1 MKYELKQNF
10 IALPLY
16 IAIFLLY
23 LNNCF
28 AQNNLEKKF
37 NLQSNTSIS
46 STRGNAFGE
55 STRRQILNNFSE
67 LPISDLSSI
76 GEIIQFSHVKSSYKN
91 NTERYSLNS
100 AEFFHRYRF
109 LATKYANFT
118 VHNSYKFQGIYNENK
133 YLSLMP
139 KQNDYELRMLIAH
152 NMTDRLINNI
162 LQSEKPYFARFEIA
176 YRYRFNNP
184 FDEIRQKFYLGI
196 KLNQKFSF
204 LLQQDLSWAV
214 TARETPTR
222 NSPRQMQNFQ
232 FSKNFHNIITPSLI
246 YKLDR
251 DNALQIAYFKRL
263 GGNDLQHDSAGFSLG
278 LLNSF

>member
-10 IALPLY
+10 IPLPLY

-91 NTERYSLNS
+91 NTERDSLNS
-100 AEFFHRYRF
+100 AE
-109 LATKYANFT
+109 
-118 VHNSYKFQGIYNENK
+118 
-133 YLSLMP
+133 
-139 KQNDYELRMLIAH
+139 
-152 NMTDRLINNI
+152 
-162 LQSEKPYFARFEIA
+162 FEIA

-184 FDEIRQKFYLGI
+184 FDEIRQRFYLGT

-232 FSKNFHNIITPSLI
+232 FSKNFYNIITPRLI
-246 YKLDR
+246 YKIDR
-251 DNALQIAYFKRL
+251 DNAVQIAYFKRL

>member
-1 MKYELKQNF
+1 MIKVFL
-10 IALPLY
+10 IL
-16 IAIFLLY
+16 FLLFVNF
-23 LNNCF
+23 NNCF

-37 NLQSNTSIS
+37 NLQSNTSF
-46 STRGNAFGE
+46 STTKGNAFGE
-55 STRRQILNNFSE
+55 STRRQILNNLTE
-67 LPISDLSSI
+67 LPISNLSSI

-91 NTERYSLNS
+91 NSESYSFNS

-109 LATKYANFT
+109 LSTKYANFT
-118 VHNSYKFQGIYNENK
+118 IHNSYKFHGIYNENK

-139 KQNDYELRMLIAH
+139 KQNDYELRLLIAH

-162 LQSEKPYFARFEIA
+162 LHSEKPYFARFEIA

-184 FDEIRQKFYLGI
+184 FDEIRQRFYLGI

-222 NSPRQMQNFQ
+222 NSPRQMQNFR
-232 FSKNFHNIITPSLI
+232 FSKYFHNVITPSLV
-246 YKLDR
+246 YKIDR

-263 GGNDLQHDSAGFSLG
+263 GGNDSQYDSQGFNLG

>member
-1 MKYELKQNF
+1 MVKIILICCLFFLNF
-10 IALPLY
+10 
-16 IAIFLLY
+16 
-23 LNNCF
+23 NNCF
-28 AQNNLEKKF
+28 AQNNLEKKY
-37 NLQSNTSIS
+37 NLQSNTWIS
-46 STRGNAFGE
+46 STRGNAFVE
-55 STRRQILNNFSE
+55 STRRKILNNSSE
-67 LPISDLSSI
+67 LPISNLTAI
-76 GEIIQFSHVKSSYKN
+76 GEIIQFSHAKSSYKN
-91 NTERYSLNS
+91 NFQRYSFNS

-118 VHNSYKFQGIYNENK
+118 VHNSYKFHGIYNENK

-139 KQNDYELRMLIAH
+139 KQNDYELRLLIAH

-162 LQSEKPYFARFEIA
+162 LQSEKPYFVRFEIA

-184 FDEIRQKFYLGI
+184 FDEIRQKIYLGI

-214 TARETPTR
+214 KAHETSTR

-232 FSKNFHNIITPSLI
+232 FFKYFHNVVTPSLI
-246 YKLDR
+246 YKINR
-251 DNALQIAYFKRL
+251 DNAVQIAYFKRL
-263 GGNDLQHDSAGFSLG
+263 GGNDSQYDSAGFNLG

>member
-1 MKYELKQNF
+1 MVKIILILGLF
-10 IALPLY
+10 
-16 IAIFLLY
+16 FVSF
-23 LNNCF
+23 NNCL
-28 AQNNLEKKF
+28 AKNNLEKKF
-37 NLQSNTSIS
+37 NLQTNTSIS

-55 STRRQILNNFSE
+55 STRRQILNNSSE
-67 LPISDLSSI
+67 LPISKLSSI
-76 GEIIQFSHVKSSYKN
+76 GEITQFSHNKSSYKN
-91 NTERYSLNS
+91 NSESYSFNS
-100 AEFFHRYRF
+100 VEFFHRYRF

-118 VHNSYKFQGIYNENK
+118 VHNSYKFHGIYNENK
-133 YLSLMP
+133 YMSLMP

-162 LQSEKPYFARFEIA
+162 LHSEKPYFARFEIA

-184 FDEIRQKFYLGI
+184 FDEIRQRFYLGI

-232 FSKNFHNIITPSLI
+232 FSKNFYNIITPSLI
-246 YKLDR
+246 YKIDR
-251 DNALQIAYFKRL
+251 DNAVQIAYFKRL
-263 GGNDLQHDSAGFSLG
+263 GGNDLQYDSAGFSLG

>member
-1 MKYELKQNF
+1 MAKIILIFCLIFVNF
-10 IALPLY
+10 S
-16 IAIFLLY
+16 
-23 LNNCF
+23 NCF
-28 AQNNLEKKF
+28 AQNNLEKKY
-37 NLQSNTSIS
+37 NLQSLTTFS
-46 STRGNAFGE
+46 SAKGNAFGE
-55 STRRQILNNFSE
+55 STRRQLLNNFSE
-67 LPISDLSSI
+67 LPLSNLTAI

-91 NTERYSLNS
+91 NSESYSLNS

-109 LATKYANFT
+109 LATKYANFII
-118 VHNSYKFQGIYNENK
+118 HNSYKFQGIYNDNK

-162 LQSEKPYFARFEIA
+162 LHSEKPYFARLEIA

-184 FDEIRQKFYLGI
+184 FDEIRQRFYLGI

-214 TARETPTR
+214 KVHETATR

-232 FSKNFHNIITPSLI
+232 FSKNFNSVISPSLI
-246 YKLDR
+246 YKLDH

-263 GGNDLQHDSAGFSLG
+263 GGNDLQYDSAGFNLG

>member
-1 MKYELKQNF
+1 MAKIILILCLF
-10 IALPLY
+10 
-16 IAIFLLY
+16 FVSF
-23 LNNCF
+23 NNCL
-28 AQNNLEKKF
+28 AKNNLEKKY
-37 NLQSNTSIS
+37 NLQSNT
-46 STRGNAFGE
+46 TFTFAKGNAFGE

-67 LPISDLSSI
+67 LPISNLSSI
-76 GEIIQFSHVKSSYKN
+76 GEIIQFSHVRSSYKN
-91 NTERYSLNS
+91 NSERYSLNS

-184 FDEIRQKFYLGI
+184 FDEIRQRFYLGI

-204 LLQQDLSWAV
+204 LLQQDLNWAV

-232 FSKNFHNIITPSLI
+232 FSKNFYNIISPSLI
-246 YKLDR
+246 YKIDR
-251 DNALQIAYFKRL
+251 DNAVQIAYFKRL